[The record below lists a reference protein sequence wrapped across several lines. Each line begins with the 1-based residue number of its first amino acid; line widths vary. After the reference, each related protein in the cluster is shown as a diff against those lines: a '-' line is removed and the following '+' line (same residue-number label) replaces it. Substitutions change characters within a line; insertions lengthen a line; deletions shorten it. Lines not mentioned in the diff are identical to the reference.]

1 MNQLNAHLPDGKAES
16 GIRNNPRLSPP
27 GPLPDS
33 GETAILDPA
42 HADASINAAEAFHRL
57 RETMGWSRAETA
69 AILGLSRKAVES
81 YELGWRKVPAR
92 VWKQALTVAAIQR
105 KYPMGTKP
113 CWELTRCHERV
124 SKNCL
129 CRKLTDGRFCWMTV
143 TQCCH
148 LAHLDKQM
156 GFENCLSC
164 PVIRQFLL
172 VDTSALAPG
181 ADATPA
187 STSPVP

>member
-1 MNQLNAHLPDGKAES
+1 MNELNTRLPDAT
-16 GIRNNPRLSPP
+16 
-27 GPLPDS
+27 GPA
-33 GETAILDPA
+33 TLDPA
-42 HADASINAAEAFHRL
+42 RTSAPADAADAFHRL
-57 RETMGWSRAETA
+57 RDTMGWSRTETA

-124 SKNCL
+124 SRNCL

-148 LAHLDKQM
+148 LAHQYKAM

-164 PVIRQFLL
+164 PVILQFLN
-172 VDTSALAPG
+172 VG
-181 ADATPA
+181 AVT
-187 STSPVP
+187 PVPAAEIPATTN